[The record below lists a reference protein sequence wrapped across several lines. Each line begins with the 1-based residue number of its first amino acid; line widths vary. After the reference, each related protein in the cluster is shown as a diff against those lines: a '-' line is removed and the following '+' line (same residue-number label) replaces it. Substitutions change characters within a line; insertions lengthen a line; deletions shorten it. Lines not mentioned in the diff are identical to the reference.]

1 MANDSI
7 SSQVSTHGFLYQQL
21 VDLCLLLQG
30 AITIR
35 EFASCSFVVILVYHK
50 REIGNFYICSFTYIY
65 IYISTKL
72 KLVTKRV
79 LTSTDMNKKKQ
90 VRTRPKT

>member
-1 MANDSI
+1 M
-7 SSQVSTHGFLYQQL
+7 
-21 VDLCLLLQG
+21 
-30 AITIR
+30 IR

-65 IYISTKL
+65 ISTKL

-79 LTSTDMNKKKQ
+79 LTSTDMNKKSKFEH
-90 VRTRPKT
+90 VPKPKHQDVSNHQCLHAYVSV